1 MTIMPLRLTLERLAQ
16 VADGPPLLPGGH
28 HGGFHMNE
36 WPWWPGPMHFAYPL
50 LFVAGLAIVVVLL
63 WRRS

>member
-1 MTIMPLRLTLERLAQ
+1 MFQDALAWLTAVPATRHTWF
-16 VADGPPLLPGGH
+16 D
-28 HGGFHMNE
+28 MSE

-50 LFVAGLAIVVVLL
+50 LFVVGLVIVVALL